1 MGELVDTTGAM
12 GDGVSIEEWTYAL
25 QLSSIATAVRSLLL
39 GTVSVMHGASTETPK
54 FGSSV
59 TSAAFFDPSLNSGT
73 DFTWKDVPRGIEQ
86 LSHNISA
93 AILAMDLGVQDSSC
107 FVTKQD
113 IIYEYN
119 RLNLWLPYG
128 VSGLESQECR
138 C

>member
-1 MGELVDTTGAM
+1 M
-12 GDGVSIEEWTYAL
+12 GDGVSIQEWTYAL

-54 FGSSV
+54 FDSSV

-128 VSGLESQECR
+128 VSELDSQECR